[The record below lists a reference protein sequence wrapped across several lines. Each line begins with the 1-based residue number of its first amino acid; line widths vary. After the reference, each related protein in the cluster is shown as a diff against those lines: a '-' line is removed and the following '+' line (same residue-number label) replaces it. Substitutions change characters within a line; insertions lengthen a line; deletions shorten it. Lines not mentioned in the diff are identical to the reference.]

1 MYMANIISSVGNVL
15 NAANEKADKLTSIA
29 KGALCIPSM
38 ITGLPDLGK
47 SLIGNLSAS
56 LSTILTSAT
65 GMISD
70 LVVGTIGGAVSDITG
85 SVNSVINSV
94 TGVIASLGGI
104 YEQGEDFIL
113 GIKDKVQDV
122 KAFTDK
128 KENCNFA
135 AASLLNCITS
145 QALSNVSAKGAVD
158 ISKGL
163 KSVSGF
169 ATEIS
174 DKIASPAGA
183 INKTID
189 KASYEVGRAERI
201 ISKSNI
207 F

>member
-1 MYMANIISSVGNVL
+1 MANIISSVGNVL

-38 ITGLPDLGK
+38 ITGLPGLGK
-47 SLIGNLSAS
+47 SLIGNVSAS
-56 LSTILTSAT
+56 LNTILTNAT

-70 LVVGTIGGAVSDITG
+70 LVVGAIGGAVSDITG
-85 SVNSVINSV
+85 SINSVINSV

-113 GIKDKVQDV
+113 GIKDRVQDV
-122 KAFTDK
+122 KDFTDK

-163 KSVSGF
+163 NSVSGF

-174 DKIASPAGA
+174 DKIASPVGA
-183 INKTID
+183 INRTID
-189 KASYEVGRAERI
+189 KASYEVGRAERM

>member
-1 MYMANIISSVGNVL
+1 MANIISSVGNFL
-15 NAANEKADKLTSIA
+15 NAANSKADRLTSIA

-38 ITGLPDLGK
+38 IAGLPDFGR
-47 SLIGNLSAS
+47 SLIGNIKITDAVIGNLKKN
-56 LSTILTSAT
+56 I
-65 GMISD
+65 ISD
-70 LVVGTIGGAVSDITG
+70 LIVGSIGGAVSDITG
-85 SVNSVINSV
+85 SINSVINSV
-94 TGVIASLGGI
+94 TGVIASLRGI

-122 KAFTDK
+122 KDFTDK

-145 QALSNVSAKGAVD
+145 QALSNFAARDAVKVSKRLRS
-158 ISKGL
+158 ISSFTNEL
-163 KSVSGF
+163 
-169 ATEIS
+169 S

-183 INKTID
+183 INNTIN
-189 KASYEVGRAERI
+189 KAAYEVGRAERM